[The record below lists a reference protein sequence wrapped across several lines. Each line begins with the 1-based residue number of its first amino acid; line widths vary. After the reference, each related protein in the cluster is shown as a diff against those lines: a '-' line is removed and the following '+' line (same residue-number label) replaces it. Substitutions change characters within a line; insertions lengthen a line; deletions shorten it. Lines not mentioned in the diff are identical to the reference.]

1 MPSATAPHYQLAVMC
16 KHHARFRHTHTG
28 DDRNKC
34 FALSLKV
41 IEQLFFLIIILLQR
55 SMEISRNCTISQ
67 LSTLYQ
73 LLIPMD
79 KMLLLW
85 QFVFF

>member
-16 KHHARFRHTHTG
+16 KHDTHFRHTHTG

-41 IEQLFFLIIILLQR
+41 IEQLFFYYFASEVNGNFQKLYDLSALHF
-55 SMEISRNCTISQ
+55 ISTFNSHE
-67 LSTLYQ
+67 
-73 LLIPMD
+73 
-79 KMLLLW
+79 
-85 QFVFF
+85 

>member
-16 KHHARFRHTHTG
+16 KHDTHFRHTHTG

-41 IEQLFFLIIILLQR
+41 IEQLFFIIILLQR
-55 SMEISRNCTISQ
+55 SMEISRNCMISQ

-73 LLIPMD
+73 LLIPMN

-85 QFVFF
+85 QLVFF